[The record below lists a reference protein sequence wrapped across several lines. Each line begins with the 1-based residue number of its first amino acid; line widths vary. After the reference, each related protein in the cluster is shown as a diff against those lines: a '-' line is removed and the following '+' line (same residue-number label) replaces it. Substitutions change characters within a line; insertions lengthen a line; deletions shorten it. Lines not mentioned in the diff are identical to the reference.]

1 MLALGP
7 IAALQMALDAR
18 SYSGQTLIHHSD
30 RGSQYCSKDY
40 VELLGSEK
48 ISISMTERGDPY
60 ENALAERMNGIIK
73 GEFNLYTSS
82 VNFEQTC
89 QKIGS
94 SIKAYN
100 ELRPHGS
107 CDYLT
112 PCQAHKQGDVLKK
125 RWKKYPGKW
134 QVEKLLVQPV

>member
-1 MLALGP
+1 VKNPG
-7 IAALQMALDAR
+7 
-18 SYSGQTLIHHSD
+18 SD
-30 RGSQYCSKDY
+30 KYCSKDY
-40 VELLGSEK
+40 VDLLGSED

-73 GEFNLYTSS
+73 GEFNLYSSS
-82 VNFEQTC
+82 VNFEQTYG
-89 QKIGS
+89 KIDS

-112 PCQAHKQGDVLKK
+112 PCQAHRQGNVLKK

-134 QVEKLLVQPV
+134 QKEKQLIAAV